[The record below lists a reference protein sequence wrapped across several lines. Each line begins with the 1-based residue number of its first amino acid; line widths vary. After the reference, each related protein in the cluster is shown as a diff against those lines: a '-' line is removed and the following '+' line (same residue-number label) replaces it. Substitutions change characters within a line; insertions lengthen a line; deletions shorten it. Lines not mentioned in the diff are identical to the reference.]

1 VLVVHNIGWK
11 KFVNK
16 TKDSNMNV
24 SIEDI
29 KGIEQELGIQLTD
42 EQRDIILKHY
52 QRVVMDKGES
62 WYVIIKELINDIC
75 SQ

>member
-1 VLVVHNIGWK
+1 
-11 KFVNK
+11 VNK

-29 KGIEQELGIQLTD
+29 KRIEQELGIQLTD
-42 EQRDIILKHY
+42 EQRDAILKHY

-62 WYVIIKELINDIC
+62 WDVIIKELIRDIC